1 MMRAL
6 AIATTGMTA
15 QQLQVEVIAN
25 NLANMSTVGFKKS
38 STEFQDLFYQ
48 TFKEPGTVTETGALP
63 VGIQVGSGVRPVAVH
78 RRFGQGDVQQTQ
90 NPLDLAI
97 EGDGF
102 FQVTLPDGSTAYTR
116 SGSFKIDADGRVVT
130 ADGYPLLPAI
140 TIPADT
146 KTITIAPGGNVSI
159 VQAGNPSPT
168 QVGII
173 ELARFTNPAGLSS
186 VGKNLYEASAASGD
200 AITGTPGQTGMGTVL
215 QGAIE
220 GSNVNIA
227 EEMVN
232 MIVAQRAYEVNAKA
246 IQTTDEMLGMVN
258 NLKR

>member
-1 MMRAL
+1 MIRAL
-6 AIATTGMTA
+6 TIASTGMTA

-25 NLANMSTVGFKKS
+25 NLANLSTVGFKKS
-38 STEFQDLFYQ
+38 TGEFQDLFYQ
-48 TFKEPGTVTETGALP
+48 TFKAPGGVTESGILP

-78 RRFGQGDVQQTQ
+78 RRFGQGELQQTD

-97 EGDGF
+97 EGEGL
-102 FQVTLPDGSTAYTR
+102 FQVTLPDGSTGYTR
-116 SGSFKIDADGRVVT
+116 SGSLKVDADGRLVT
-130 ADGYPLLPAI
+130 ADGYALLPNI
-140 TIPADT
+140 TIPTDT
-146 KTITIAPGGNVSI
+146 KTVTVSSGGAISV
-159 VQAGNPSPT
+159 VQAGSATPT
-168 QVGII
+168 QVGVL

-186 VGKNLYEASAASGD
+186 MGKNLYEVTPASGE
-200 AITGTPGQTGMGTVL
+200 AITGAPGQSGLGTVL
-215 QGAIE
+215 QGALE

-232 MIVAQRAYEVNAKA
+232 MIIAQRAYEVNAKA

>member
-6 AIATTGMTA
+6 TIASTGMTA

-38 STEFQDLFYQ
+38 SGEFQDLFYQ
-48 TFKEPGTVTETGALP
+48 TFKAAGTVTENGTLP

-78 RRFGQGDVQQTQ
+78 RRFGQGEVQQTQ

-97 EGDGF
+97 EGEGF
-102 FQVTLPDGSTAYTR
+102 FQVTLPDGSTGYTR
-116 SGSFKIDADGRVVT
+116 AGSLKIDAEGRVVT
-130 ADGYPLLPAI
+130 PDGSPIVPNI
-140 TIPADT
+140 SIPSDA
-146 KTITIAPGGNVSI
+146 KTITISTGGNFSI
-159 VQAGNPSPT
+159 VQAGNPTPT
-168 QVGII
+168 QLGVI

-186 VGKNLYEASAASGD
+186 LGKNLYETTAASGEP
-200 AITGTPGQTGMGTVL
+200 ITGAPGQTGLGTIL

-232 MIVAQRAYEVNAKA
+232 MIIAQRAYEVNAKA

>member
-1 MMRAL
+1 
-6 AIATTGMTA
+6 MTA

-38 STEFQDLFYQ
+38 SGEFQDLFYQ
-48 TFKEPGTVTETGALP
+48 TFKAPGSVTESGTLP
-63 VGIQVGSGVRPVAVH
+63 VGIQIGSGVRPVAVH
-78 RRFGQGDVQQTQ
+78 RRFGQGELQQTD

-97 EGDGF
+97 QGEGF
-102 FQVTLPDGSTAYTR
+102 FQVTMPDGETGYTR
-116 SGSFKIDADGRVVT
+116 AGSIKTDADGRLVNP
-130 ADGYPLLPAI
+130 DGYPLLPNI
-140 TIPADT
+140 TIPANT
-146 KTITIAPGGNVSI
+146 ESVTISSGGEISV
-159 VQAGNPSPT
+159 VQSGSATPT
-168 QVGII
+168 QVGVL

-186 VGKNLYEASAASGD
+186 QGQNLFELTEASGD
-200 AITGTPGQTGMGTVL
+200 AVTGAPGQDGMGTIL

-220 GSNVNIA
+220 SSNVNIA

-232 MIVAQRAYEVNAKA
+232 MIIAQRAYEINSKA

>member
-1 MMRAL
+1 MLRAL
-6 AIATTGMTA
+6 TIASTGMTA

-38 STEFQDLFYQ
+38 TGEFQDLFYQ
-48 TFKEPGTVTETGALP
+48 TFKAPGSVTESGTLP

-78 RRFGQGDVQQTQ
+78 RRFGQGELQQTDS
-90 NPLDLAI
+90 PLDLAI
-97 EGDGF
+97 EGDGL
-102 FQVTLPDGSTAYTR
+102 FQVTMPDGSTGYTR
-116 SGSFKIDADGRVVT
+116 AGSLKVDSDGRLVT
-130 ADGYPLLPAI
+130 ADGYAILPNI

-146 KTITIAPGGNVSI
+146 KTITISTGGVISV
-159 VQAGNPSPT
+159 VQSGGAAPT
-168 QVGII
+168 QVGVL

-186 VGKNLYEASAASGD
+186 MGKNLFEVTPASGE
-200 AITGTPGQTGMGTVL
+200 AVTGAPGQSGLGTVL

-232 MIVAQRAYEVNAKA
+232 MIIAQRAYEVNAKA